1 MSKNMNNEESI
12 SEKAK
17 RQIKEIMER
26 EFENYEDWVEYYTDN
41 PNIRFRQNF
50 LRLSIEA
57 NTRWLEAEQLIVAVF
72 NDSYQDELDFKDYV
86 IHFKDE
92 LQLDEDEI
100 LFQHT
105 FKQKKPR
112 AMIQY
117 KQVMEDRETI
127 LLEDFSMEMLC
138 TIFSDALFAEYFC
151 KALGDTAEPRDER
164 WPHGEKKEIEWP
176 NVLHA
181 FYQDALRSA
190 DGELVAEQFRHY
202 LDGDGG
208 FEEKGYYNRAF
219 SDFINQGELTEFSLQ
234 NVMMRRMIETNEWD
248 KAITLTENY
257 REGKFTVAASLPYNW
272 EDSWMDYFVN
282 PENFEAAYQWA
293 LRLGTRLKN
302 GVEELI
308 LESEYVGKYAK
319 NVLIPEIDNLKQR
332 ARDAIAH
339 LEGNTCSWY

>member
-12 SEKAK
+12 SEEAK

-26 EFENYEDWVEYYTDN
+26 KFENYESWVEYYTDN
-41 PNIRFRQNF
+41 PNSSSRQKL

-57 NTRWLEAEQLIVAVF
+57 NTRWLEVEHLIVRVVHKEPWK
-72 NDSYQDELDFKDYV
+72 DVLDFEDYV

-92 LQLDEDEI
+92 LKLDEDEI

-105 FKQKKPR
+105 FQQKKPR
-112 AMIQY
+112 AMIKY
-117 KQVMEDRETI
+117 KQVMEDRKTI

-138 TIFSDALFAEYFC
+138 TIFSDVLFAEWFC

-176 NVLHA
+176 NVLHT

-190 DGELVAEQFRHY
+190 DGELVTEQFRNY

-208 FEEKGYYNRAF
+208 FKQKGSYNRAF
-219 SDFINQGELTEFSLQ
+219 ADFIDQGKLQ
-234 NVMMRRMIETNEWD
+234 NVMMRRLIATNQWD
-248 KAITLTENY
+248 NAITITEDYQN
-257 REGKFTVAASLPYNW
+257 GQLPYDW

-308 LESEYVGKYAK
+308 LKSEYVGKYAE

-332 ARDAIAH
+332 AREAKER
-339 LEGNTCSWY
+339 LEGY